1 LDLKESR
8 LTVKR
13 SVFKGKVNAPKTARS
28 SRIVRLTGLAVDALR
43 ELRNNH
49 PGDSWVF
56 PTRNGTP
63 LNCGNF
69 HRDYWKPLL
78 RRAGLPDV
86 TFHAAT
92 RHTCATLLL
101 GQGVN
106 LNLVANLLGHRGI
119 RTTANIYSHVLPD
132 MQGETARAMDS
143 IFETEERKD
152 FDA

>member
-1 LDLKESR
+1 
-8 LTVKR
+8 
-13 SVFKGKVNAPKTARS
+13 
-28 SRIVRLTGLAVDALR
+28 
-43 ELRNNH
+43 
-49 PGDSWVF
+49 
-56 PTRNGTP
+56 
-63 LNCGNF
+63 
-69 HRDYWKPLL
+69 
-78 RRAGLPDV
+78 V

-106 LNLVANLLGHRGI
+106 LKLVADLLGHRGI